1 MTPMRTIERKDVTG
15 LNIED
20 YISFVCILVVGAV
33 IGAYF
38 VEEHYRKKRDKDGD

>member
-1 MTPMRTIERKDVTG
+1 MRKDVTG
-15 LNIED
+15 LSID
-20 YISFVCILVVGAV
+20 VWVSYICLIIVGAV

>member
-1 MTPMRTIERKDVTG
+1 MRKGVIG

-20 YISFVCILVVGAV
+20 WISYICILIVGAV

-38 VEEHYRKKRDKDGD
+38 VEEHYRKKRDKDGN